1 MAYSRISSQDTLN
14 TSATTSVTTTYG
26 ATATAGN
33 LLVATYFAGGIGL
46 GTAAISSWST
56 GITSSFLSA
65 ADEVGIFYKIA
76 VGTETGVTCT
86 CSGASSM
93 VLAIHEFS
101 TGALQ
106 STQTNLD
113 QTNQNNSGSLGTSLQ
128 TGSITPTKPN
138 QLVIALMGF
147 PTGGTSAWSWDSGV
161 TLMSSNANIAD
172 GFLVDANV
180 SAINPTASWTGLSTA
195 GGCIASFFIGS
206 TGISGANF
214 NMPRHI
220 IVDDGMS
227 RSEVAN

>member
-46 GTAAISSWST
+46 GTAAISGWT
-56 GITSSFLSA
+56 AAITSSFLSA
-65 ADEVGIFYKIA
+65 ADEIGIFYKIA
-76 VGTETGVTCT
+76 NGTESAVVCT

-106 STQTNLD
+106 SAQSPSD

-128 TGSITPTKPN
+128 TGSITPTKSN
-138 QLVIALMGF
+138 QLVIALMGL

-161 TLMSSNANIAD
+161 TLMSSNANLMD
-172 GFLVDANV
+172 GFLVDLNIN
-180 SAINPTASWTGLSTA
+180 AINPTASWTGTSTA
-195 GGCIASFFIGS
+195 GGCIASFFVGS
-206 TGISGANF
+206 TGQSGANYSV
-214 NMPRHI
+214 PQHI
-220 IVDDGMS
+220 AVRDGMS
-227 RSEVAN
+227 RNEVAN

>member
-33 LLVATYFAGGIGL
+33 LLVATYFAGGVGL
-46 GTAAISSWST
+46 GTAAISGWST

-76 VGTETGVTCT
+76 AGTETGVTCT

-101 TGALQ
+101 TGPLQ
-106 STQTNLD
+106 SAQTWLD
-113 QTNQNNSGSLGTSLQ
+113 QTNSNNSGSLGTTLT

-138 QLVIALMGF
+138 QLLIALMGF
-147 PTGGTSAWSWDSGV
+147 PTGGTSAWSWNNGF
-161 TLMSSNANIAD
+161 TLMSSNANLAD
-172 GFLVDANV
+172 GFLLDLNT
-180 SAINPTASWTGLSTA
+180 SAINPAASWSGLSTA
-195 GGCIASFFIGS
+195 GGCIVSFFSGS
-206 TGISGANF
+206 ASDTGANYI
-214 NMPRHI
+214 NPRKLM
-220 IVDDGMS
+220 VGNGMS
-227 RSEVAN
+227 ISEEAN